1 MPKDGISIS
10 VNTKAMFEI
19 SKKNEAEV
27 FVRSDDCGALAELSE
42 YFTFFVEGYKFVPSF
57 RNKLWDGK
65 CRLFNSRSNTLPY
78 GLIGELAKFA
88 KERGYEVELHSS
100 LQCKLP
106 SRQEVIDF
114 ISNLKLAARGSAIT
128 PHDYQIEAVVQSL
141 TGGRVLVLS
150 PTGSGKSLIIYMLL
164 RWYIEH
170 ETEHALVVVP
180 TTSLVEQLYSDFCD
194 YSSLDLE
201 FDTEKLFHKIYS
213 GKEKEVPG
221 TRATITTW
229 QSAITCP
236 ESWFKKYGMIVGDE
250 AHQFKAK
257 SLNQIMN
264 TLTNANFR
272 IGTTG
277 TLDGSKCNE
286 RVLIG
291 HFGPIFKVTSTKA
304 LIERKTLAQLNIQCI
319 VLDYDDEIK
328 KAVSKLDYASE
339 IDVIISHSARNR
351 FIVNLAKSL
360 KGNSLVIFNYVVKHG
375 KPLYNAL
382 CASAPDRK
390 IYYVSGETDTDIRE
404 SVRHEVE
411 SQDNAIIVASSAT
424 FSTGIN
430 IRNLHNIIFAAP
442 TKSQIKILQSI
453 GRGLRIS
460 DNGQSTTVYDISD
473 NFAWKKKK
481 NFSLKHGAER
491 VSIYDKEGFNYKIY
505 TVKL

>member
-1 MPKDGISIS
+1 
-10 VNTKAMFEI
+10 MFKL
-19 SKKNEAEV
+19 SKKNEAEI
-27 FVRSDDCGALAELSE
+27 FVRSADSGALMELGE
-42 YFTFFVEGYKFVPSF
+42 HFTFYAEGYKFIPAY

-65 CRLFNSRSNTLPY
+65 IRLFNLRSHTLPY

-88 KERGYEVELHSS
+88 KERGYAVDYDDS
-100 LQCKLP
+100 LRSPLP
-106 SRQEVIDF
+106 SRQEVIDY
-114 ISNLKLAARGSAIT
+114 ISKLNLSARGNSIT

-141 TGGRVLVLS
+141 TSGRTLVLS

-170 ETEHALVVVP
+170 ETEKALVVVP
-180 TTSLVEQLYSDFCD
+180 TTSLVEQLASDFAD
-194 YSSLDLE
+194 YSTHDNE
-201 FDTEKLFHKIYS
+201 FDSEKLVHRIYS
-213 GKEKEVPG
+213 GKEKEVAG
-221 TRATITTW
+221 TRVTITTW

-257 SLNQIMN
+257 SLNTIMN
-264 TLTNANFR
+264 TLTNASYR

-286 RVLIG
+286 RMLVG
-291 HFGPIFKVTSTKA
+291 HFGPIFKVTTTKA
-304 LIERKTLAQLNIQCI
+304 LMESKTLAELNIHCI
-319 VLDYDDEIK
+319 VLDYDDEVK

-351 FIVNLAKSL
+351 FIVNLARGL
-360 KGNSLVIFNYVVKHG
+360 KGNTLVIFNYVVKHG
-375 KPLYNAL
+375 KPLHAAL
-382 CASAPDRK
+382 VAAEPDRK
-390 IYYVSGETDTDIRE
+390 IYYVSGETDTDVRE
-404 SVRHEVE
+404 RVRGEVE
-411 SQDNAIIVASSAT
+411 SESNAVIVASSAT

-453 GRGLRIS
+453 GRGLRLS
-460 DNGQSTTVYDISD
+460 DNGQATTVYDISD
-473 NFAWKKKK
+473 NFSWKKKK

-491 VSIYDKEGFNYKIY
+491 VAIYDKEGFNYKIY
-505 TVKL
+505 TVKI